1 MKAEAGKRRPEGA
14 VVMPRWPAPGMAWL
28 LCDVLPRAGSAYQ
41 ATVEEVWR
49 DAEGRLLARF
59 AAEDG
64 RRPLLEVWVQEVW
77 VQREAS
83 HEAGRA

>member
-1 MKAEAGKRRPEGA
+1 
-14 VVMPRWPAPGMAWL
+14 MPRWHAPGAAWL
-28 LCDVLPRAGSAYQ
+28 LRDVRPGAEATYQ

-64 RRPLLEVWVQEVW
+64 RRPLLEVWVQ
-77 VQREAS
+77 RGTS
-83 HEAGRA
+83 HEAGRTQRAGCSV

>member
-1 MKAEAGKRRPEGA
+1 M
-14 VVMPRWPAPGMAWL
+14 VMPRWPAPGVAWL
-28 LCDVLPRAGSAYQ
+28 LRDVLPRAGATYQ

-49 DAEGRLLARF
+49 DDEGRLLARF

-64 RRPLLEVWVQEVW
+64 RRPLLEVWVQKGA
-77 VQREAS
+77 R